1 MNPLHMDRPIGTGAE
16 GARTSDTH
24 LYGHWLVIA
33 RLLWFAVVGLVI
45 GIVIASIPTY
55 ITFLHTL
62 TTNGSMQIQLTPRG
76 VLALHALGL
85 SIDSYAIFNVT
96 INALFVFGFV
106 LVGAVIFWR
115 KADDRLALFT
125 SAALVAF
132 PIGFISTQTTT
143 LPSPC
148 LLLVQVV
155 SFFTGSSLSLFFYLF
170 PNGRFVPPWT
180 RWLMIGWIL
189 YEGSERFFP
198 ASPFN
203 PLAHVP
209 ALNHGFFFALLASIV
224 AAQIYRYRRVS
235 TPRERHQTRWV
246 VFGCTIGILG
256 LIGSVIFS
264 LLAPFENGTLTFFL
278 FYPTLLLSVLCI
290 PISIG
295 IAILRS
301 RLWDIDIIINR
312 TLVYS
317 LLTLGIVG
325 LYVLVVVSLGTLFQ
339 AQGNLVLALLAT
351 GLIAFLFQPLRLRLQ
366 QGVNRLMYGER
377 DDPYTLL
384 SRFGQRLETTLAPD
398 AVLPTIVQ
406 TVAQALKLPYVA
418 LLLKEK
424 DAFTTAASC
433 GELRGEPLAVPLI
446 YQGETIGTLLLAPR
460 TPGEMFALADTRV
473 FGELA
478 RQISLATHAV
488 RLTADLQRANAHLVA
503 ARARVVTAHEEERRR
518 LRRDLHDG
526 LGPTLAALTLKIGAA
541 RTLLPRD
548 QAAADTVL
556 RGLGSDIETTVNDIR
571 RLVSNLRPP
580 SLDELG
586 LLGAIREHVLQQTL
600 ALGVDQGDELRMT
613 MEAPDALPPLPAA
626 VEVAAFR
633 IVQEAL
639 TNVVRHAHAQ
649 TCSIRLELD
658 TMLSVEI
665 CDNGTGFLAE
675 QHAGVGIRSMNERAS
690 ELGGTCIVE
699 SVPTGGTCVL
709 AQLPI
714 PKE

>member
-1 MNPLHMDRPIGTGAE
+1 MNPPHMDRQIGTGDE
-16 GARTSDTH
+16 GASTSETRLH
-24 LYGHWLVIA
+24 RRWLVIA
-33 RLLWFAVVGLVI
+33 RLLWFAVVGLVV
-45 GIVIASIPTY
+45 GIVIASLPTY
-55 ITFLHTL
+55 VTFLHTL
-62 TTNGSMQIQLTPRG
+62 TTNGNSQIQLTLRG
-76 VLALHALGL
+76 VYALHALGL
-85 SIDSYAIFNVT
+85 SIDSYAVFNVT

-115 KADDRLALFT
+115 KADDPLALFT

-143 LPSPC
+143 LPSPW

-155 SFFTGSSLSLFFYLF
+155 SFFSGSSLSLLFYVF
-170 PNGRFVPPWT
+170 PSGRFVPPWT

-198 ASPFN
+198 SSPFN
-203 PLAHVP
+203 PLARVP
-209 ALNHGFFFALLASIV
+209 ALNRGFFFALLASIV

-235 TPRERHQTRWV
+235 TSRERQQTKWV
-246 VFGCTIGILG
+246 VYGCTVGILG
-256 LIGSVIFS
+256 LIGTVIFS
-264 LLAPFENGTLTFFL
+264 LLVPFENGTLTFFL
-278 FYPTLLLSVLCI
+278 FYPALLLSVLCI
-290 PISIG
+290 PLSIG

-339 AQGNLVLALLAT
+339 AQGNLILPLLAT
-351 GLIAFLFQPLRLRLQ
+351 GLIAVLFQPLRLRLQ
-366 QGVNRLMYGER
+366 RGVNRLMYGER

-406 TVAQALKLPYVA
+406 TVAQTLKLPYVA
-418 LLLKEK
+418 LLLKQK
-424 DAFTTAASC
+424 DAFTMVAST
-433 GELRGEPLAVPLI
+433 GELRGEPVALPLV
-446 YQGETIGTLLLAPR
+446 YQAETIGTLLLAPR
-460 TPGEMFALADTRV
+460 TPGETFASADTRL
-473 FGELA
+473 FDELT

-488 RLTADLQRANAHLVA
+488 RLTADLQRSNAHLVA

-541 RTLLPRD
+541 RKLLPRD
-548 QAAADTVL
+548 QAAADAVL
-556 RGLGSDIETTVNDIR
+556 RALGSDIETTVNDIR

-586 LLGAIREHVLQQTL
+586 LLGAIREHVVQQTL
-600 ALGVDQGDELRMT
+600 SRGVDQADELQIT
-613 MEAPDALPPLPAA
+613 MEAPDALPHLSAA

-639 TNVVRHAHAQ
+639 TNVVRHSHAHS
-649 TCSIRLELD
+649 CSIRLELD

-665 CDNGTGFLAE
+665 CDNGTGLLAE
-675 QHAGVGIRSMNERAS
+675 QHVGVGIRSMYERAS
-690 ELGGTCIVE
+690 ELGGTCLVE
-699 SVPTGGTCVL
+699 PIATGGTCVL
-709 AQLPI
+709 AHLPVM
-714 PKE
+714 KE